1 MRARLIKFVT
11 FIAGLYFFLE
21 FILPAF
27 VLEKIGVDSAHENIS
42 QGVVLV
48 GVMAAG
54 LGIINLFMV
63 HGAKIAFRRKGW
75 VNSVA
80 LLLGLIFM
88 MAVAIADWA
97 ATYRVEKSGTQLD
110 MLSQFATRIATDIE
124 AETPTTLPA
133 PERLA
138 LLKDTAAA
146 ELGKLDAEIA
156 SRLAENQG
164 LTDPLLVTYKEGY
177 SASKARLADVLAAT
191 TTEQESLA
199 TAASALT
206 ETQVAARQLFQ
217 FLYDNSTTKHLWDLL
232 FDGFFVAL
240 GSAMFSLLGVYIAAA
255 AYRAF
260 RVRTFESSLMMG
272 AAVLV
277 MLGQIPFGVWIYDGM
292 PDIRQWLLEYPNSAS
307 FRAIKIGAA
316 VAGLVMSLRMWL
328 SLESDYSVA
337 EDA

>member
-1 MRARLIKFVT
+1 MT
-11 FIAGLYFFLE
+11 
-21 FILPAF
+21 
-27 VLEKIGVDSAHENIS
+27 
-42 QGVVLV
+42 
-48 GVMAAG
+48 
-54 LGIINLFMV
+54 
-63 HGAKIAFRRKGW
+63 
-75 VNSVA
+75 
-80 LLLGLIFM
+80 
-88 MAVAIADWA
+88 VAIADWA
-97 ATYRVEKSGTQLD
+97 ATYRVEKSGASLD
-110 MLSQFATRIATDIE
+110 MLSQFATRIAKDIE
-124 AETPTTLPA
+124 EDTQTTLPA
-133 PERLA
+133 PDRVV
-138 LLKDTAAA
+138 LLKSTAESDMRALDSDIAAA
-146 ELGKLDAEIA
+146 
-156 SRLAENQG
+156 LAEYQTLN
-164 LTDPLLVTYKEGY
+164 DPLLVTYKEGY
-177 SASKARLADVLAAT
+177 SAAKSRLKDTIQGTTADK
-191 TTEQESLA
+191 ESLA
-199 TAASALT
+199 TAATALS

-232 FDGFFVAL
+232 FEGLFVSL

-316 VAGLVMSLRMWL
+316 IAGLVMSLRMWL